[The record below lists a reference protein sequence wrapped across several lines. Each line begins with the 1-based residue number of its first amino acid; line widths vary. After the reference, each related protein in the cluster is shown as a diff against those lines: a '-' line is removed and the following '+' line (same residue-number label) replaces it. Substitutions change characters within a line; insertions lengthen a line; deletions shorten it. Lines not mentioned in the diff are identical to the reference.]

1 MSSRPSSRGIFADTS
16 YFIALVNPNDEAHAR
31 AVEAASR
38 YPRIVTTEAIL
49 IELGNGLAA
58 QRWRWL
64 GVRLIN
70 MLRSNTDVRIAPVTP
85 ELLDRAIKLYVQH
98 QDKEWG
104 LTNCISFAALR
115 QLRSTQVLTLDH
127 HFTQAGFQIL
137 L

>member
-1 MSSRPSSRGIFADTS
+1 MSSRPSTRAIFADTS
-16 YFIALVNPNDEAHAR
+16 YFIALVNPNDEAHAK
-31 AVEAASR
+31 AVQAAAQ

-64 GVRLIN
+64 GVRIIN
-70 MLRSNTDVRIAPVTP
+70 MLRSNADVRIVPTSTEV
-85 ELLDRAIKLYVQH
+85 LDRAVRLYIQH

-104 LTNCISFAALR
+104 LTDCISFVSMR
-115 QLRSTQVLTLDH
+115 QSRLANVLTLDH
-127 HFTQAGFQIL
+127 HFTQAGFQVL